1 DQPDLLREESCG
13 RAESTRQAVRYFEVG
28 SLGGVEESQGEQ
40 GRTGSGRAVDR
51 GVREGSAGQPVQ
63 DLEPDVLGVVL
74 PAAGAGGGD
83 REGARAGHQNAGGAH
98 RGRSG
103 RADGGGP
110 GAGGEGRADLPS
122 GLLWVSPEAFRARRG
137 GRVSAAV
144 LADELGDR
152 S

>member
-1 DQPDLLREESCG
+1 MLREEAGG

-28 SLGGVEESQGEQ
+28 GLGGVGESQGEQ
-40 GRTGSGRAVDR
+40 GRTGSRRAVDR
-51 GVREGSAGQPVQ
+51 GVREGSAGKPVQ

-74 PAAGAGGGD
+74 PAAGACGGD
-83 REGARAGHQNAGGAH
+83 REGARGGHQNAGCAD

-103 RADGGGP
+103 CADGGGP
-110 GAGGEGRADLPS
+110 RAGDEGRADLPS
-122 GLLWVSPEAFRARRG
+122 GLLWVSPEAFPARRG